1 MELGAILNNIH
12 AKTPEERGLVHFGAT
27 EINYTVTRSRRR
39 KKTISITLD
48 HGGGVLVAA
57 PVRTSVERIRQVVLK
72 RAGWIVRNATEQVLQ
87 PRRKEFVN
95 GEVLPYLGGELGLRV
110 EHAKVRRVVVEL
122 HDPSFRVTVPAHLD
136 GEARRTAVESAFVAW
151 YRARAS
157 EHLWQRVECWTKVVE
172 LSPTRILIRDQR
184 KRWGSCSADGTL
196 RFNWR
201 LILAPPTLIDY
212 VVVHELLHLRVKN
225 HSRAFWTEMAR
236 FMPDYQT
243 RRLALKQIGLR
254 LNI

>member
-1 MELGAILNNIH
+1 MRRYAASLLSS
-12 AKTPEERGLVHFGAT
+12 TTRVFGS
-27 EINYTVTRSRRR
+27 RSRP
-39 KKTISITLD
+39 TWT
-48 HGGGVLVAA
+48 
-57 PVRTSVERIRQVVLK
+57 
-72 RAGWIVRNATEQVLQ
+72 
-87 PRRKEFVN
+87 
-95 GEVLPYLGGELGLRV
+95 
-110 EHAKVRRVVVEL
+110 
-122 HDPSFRVTVPAHLD
+122 
-136 GEARRTAVESAFVAW
+136 ARRGVQLS
-151 YRARAS
+151 S
-157 EHLWQRVECWTKVVE
+157 PHLWQRVECWTKVVE

-254 LNI
+254 LNIYWM